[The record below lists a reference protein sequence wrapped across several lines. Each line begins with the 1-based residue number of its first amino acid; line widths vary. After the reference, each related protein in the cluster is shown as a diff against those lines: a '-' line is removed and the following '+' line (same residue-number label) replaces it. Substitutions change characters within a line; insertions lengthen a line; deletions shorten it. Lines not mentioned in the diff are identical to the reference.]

1 MGSSVGKRQRE
12 RQKRERAQ
20 AKVERK
26 AARQTSGSEETDD
39 LSPRSE
45 TELITELGAL
55 QRTLEAGKL
64 SPEEFEEQ
72 RDRIQA
78 QLERL
83 SQ

>member
-12 RQKRERAQ
+12 RQRQERAR
-20 AKVERK
+20 AKAERK
-26 AARQTSGSEETDD
+26 AARQTTGPAEIED

-45 TELITELGAL
+45 TELIEDLGVL
-55 QRTLEAGKL
+55 QRSFEAGEI
-64 SPEEFEEQ
+64 SPEDLEE
-72 RDRIQA
+72 RRERIQA